1 LVGYRFD
8 SYPEFSYSLR
18 RLDFSQ
24 LGAKGVGYARHQSP
38 LKEVIEM
45 HTLPTTMVQAL
56 APFAPLFS
64 ERVFRHAR
72 VLLIGAILAPGR
84 RTVSSALRAM
94 GLDREKRFHRYH
106 RVLSRARWS
115 SLEAS
120 RILLGLLLEAF
131 VGEGPLILG
140 LDETLERRY
149 GKKISA
155 RGVYRDPVRSTHE
168 NFVKSSGLRWVCVM
182 VLVEVPWASRVWALP
197 FLSALAPSERYAAQ
211 RGRRHKKITEWA
223 WQLLLV
229 VRRWYPQRE
238 IVAVA
243 DRAYASL
250 KLLESCRKLTNPI
263 TFITRLRL
271 DAALYEPAPPRRP
284 GQIGRPRIKGE
295 RLPNLSVVAE
305 DPKTVWKPS
314 KIANWYGSGQR
325 TIEIAS
331 QTAVWYSTG
340 LFAVPVRWVL
350 IRDPEGR
357 FKTQALLCTDLD
369 ADPKKIVS
377 WFVMRWQL
385 EVTFQEMRRHL
396 GFETQRQ
403 WSDSAIG
410 RTTPA
415 LLALFSL
422 VTLLAHRRMGQAAGA
437 LRRQA
442 AWYHKRHP
450 TFADALAL
458 VRKELWAEEQTFCG
472 SPAETDTIKVPRAFM
487 EHLTDAVC
495 YAA

>member
-1 LVGYRFD
+1 
-8 SYPEFSYSLR
+8 
-18 RLDFSQ
+18 
-24 LGAKGVGYARHQSP
+24 
-38 LKEVIEM
+38 
-45 HTLPTTMVQAL
+45 MVQVL

-64 ERVFRHAR
+64 KRIWQNAQ
-72 VLLIGAILAPGR
+72 LLLVGAILAPGR

-94 GLDREKRFHRYH
+94 SLDQYKQFHRYH

-115 SLEAS
+115 SLQAS

-131 VGEGPLILG
+131 VGRGPLILG
-140 LDETLERRY
+140 IDETLERRY
-149 GKKISA
+149 GRKIAA

-168 NFVKSSGLRWVCVM
+168 TFVKSSGLRWVCVM
-182 VLVEVPWASRVWALP
+182 LLVEIPWASRPWASRVWALP
-197 FLSALAPSERYAAQ
+197 FLSALAPSERYAAK

-238 IVAVA
+238 IVAIA

-250 KLLESCRKLTNPI
+250 KLLDQCRKLSNPI
-263 TFITRLRL
+263 AFITRLRL

-284 GQIGRPRIKGE
+284 HQIGRPRLKGE
-295 RLPNLSVVAE
+295 RLPNLSEVAQE
-305 DPKTVWKPS
+305 PATVWKPTM
-314 KIANWYGSGQR
+314 IANWYGSEER
-325 TIEIAS
+325 MVEVSS

-350 IRDPEGR
+350 IRDPEGE

-369 ADPKKIVS
+369 ADPEQIVR

-385 EVTFQEMRRHL
+385 EVTFQQMRRHL

-403 WSDSAIG
+403 WSYMAIQ

-415 LLALFSL
+415 LLGLFSL
-422 VTLLAHRRMGQAAGA
+422 VTMFAHRQMKRAAGA

-442 AWYHKRHP
+442 AWYHKAHP

-458 VRKELWAEEQTFCG
+458 VRKELWSQEERTFYG
-472 SPAETDTIKVPRAFM
+472 LPSATDTVKVPRAFV
-487 EHLTDAVC
+487 ERLTDAVC

>member
-1 LVGYRFD
+1 
-8 SYPEFSYSLR
+8 
-18 RLDFSQ
+18 
-24 LGAKGVGYARHQSP
+24 
-38 LKEVIEM
+38 
-45 HTLPTTMVQAL
+45 MVQVL

-64 ERVFRHAR
+64 KRVWHHAQ
-72 VLLIGAILAPGR
+72 LLLVGAILAPGR
-84 RTVSSALRAM
+84 RTVGSALRAM
-94 GLDREKRFHRYH
+94 GLDQYKRFHRYH

-115 SLEAS
+115 SLEVS
-120 RILLGLLLEAF
+120 RVLLGLLVEAF
-131 VGEGPLILG
+131 VPEGDPLVVG
-140 LDETLERRY
+140 VDETLERRY
-149 GKKISA
+149 GKKIAA

-182 VLVEVPWASRVWALP
+182 LLVEVPWASRVWALP
-197 FLSALAPSERYAAQ
+197 FLSALAPSERYAAR

-223 WQLLLV
+223 WQLLLQ

-250 KLLESCRKLTNPI
+250 KLLESCRKLSDPI

-284 GQIGRPRIKGE
+284 HQIGRPRIKGE

-305 DPKTVWKPS
+305 EANTVWKTT
-314 KIANWYGSGQR
+314 KIANWYGSGER
-325 TIEIAS
+325 TVEIAS
-331 QTAVWYSTG
+331 DTAVWYSTG
-340 LFAVPVRWVL
+340 LFAVPLRWVL
-350 IRDPEGR
+350 VRDPEGK

-369 ADPKKIVS
+369 ADPKKILS

-385 EVTFQEMRRHL
+385 EVTFQEVRRHL

-403 WSDSAIG
+403 WSELAIR

-415 LLALFSL
+415 LLGLFSV
-422 VTLLAHRRMGQAAGA
+422 VTLFAHRRMRQAAGSF
-437 LRRQA
+437 RRQA
-442 AWYHKRHP
+442 GWYHKAHP

-458 VRKELWAEEQTFCG
+458 VRKELWAQEETFYG
-472 SPAETDTIKVPRAFM
+472 LPVRGDTIKVPRAFM
-487 EHLTDAVC
+487 ERLTDAVC